1 MFLFTRICLLC
12 WRERAEL
19 CCHTWCSNA
28 PQLDMGTL
36 YSFWAMAIQ
45 AHLQSALFT
54 GPGMGTAATAAAAAV
69 VDREGGV
76 RKDGR
81 VGYAE
86 PFTSQLLRHFPQDS
100 FLLPCLSSLSFECP
114 SVALTFAVDF
124 SSMSSGLGFFLS
136 VGFCQSFIS
145 GKSSKFLSISS
156 PHSYF
161 LPRL

>member
-19 CCHTWCSNA
+19 CCHAC
-28 PQLDMGTL
+28 QLLSWICGL

-45 AHLQSALFT
+45 ACLQSALLT
-54 GPGMGTAATAAAAAV
+54 GPGMGTAAMAAAAV
-69 VDREGGV
+69 SREWGV